1 MMSFTPFGLLGI
13 SVLITLVV
21 GLITTQL
28 YINLCIQD
36 NSWSNSKVI
45 YLINVL
51 VALFHF
57 ARYDFVSPIFGESE
71 LGELS

>member
-21 GLITTQL
+21 GMITTQL

-45 YLINVL
+45 LLPFYSTFLIYPL
-51 VALFHF
+51 
-57 ARYDFVSPIFGESE
+57 PQI
-71 LGELS
+71 